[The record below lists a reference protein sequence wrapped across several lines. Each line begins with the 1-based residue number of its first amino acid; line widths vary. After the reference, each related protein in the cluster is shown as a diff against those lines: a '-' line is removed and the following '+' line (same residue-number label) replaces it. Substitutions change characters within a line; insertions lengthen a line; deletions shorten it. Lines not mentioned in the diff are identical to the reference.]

1 MVLDPQREAKDL
13 QDKFRAAHNNGDEH
27 GRSFEVAYKEM
38 QHGSKILH
46 WVWYV
51 FPQHENCPGSTR
63 LNDRYG
69 LANQE
74 VLWFLADPNLRKNYS
89 KVVTELK
96 KHLESGKT
104 LKEIVNGDDKKV
116 ISSLT
121 LFGMIADELNRL
133 DPFQSVDTD
142 PMIDDFKADMEDM
155 TELLRPVW
163 LYLKPAEPYTDTR
176 DALRDDDLKNEIK
189 TFVQTFPTP
198 EI

>member
-1 MVLDPQREAKDL
+1 
-13 QDKFRAAHNNGDEH
+13 
-27 GRSFEVAYKEM
+27 
-38 QHGSKILH
+38 
-46 WVWYV
+46 
-51 FPQHENCPGSTR
+51 
-63 LNDRYG
+63 
-69 LANQE
+69 
-74 VLWFLADPNLRKNYS
+74 
-89 KVVTELK
+89 
-96 KHLESGKT
+96 
-104 LKEIVNGDDKKV
+104 
-116 ISSLT
+116 
-121 LFGMIADELNRL
+121 MIADELNRL